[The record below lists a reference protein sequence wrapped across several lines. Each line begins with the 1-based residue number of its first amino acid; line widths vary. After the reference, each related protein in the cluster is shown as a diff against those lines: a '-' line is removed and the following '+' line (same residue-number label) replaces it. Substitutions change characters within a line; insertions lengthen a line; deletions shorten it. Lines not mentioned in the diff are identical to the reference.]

1 MKKIS
6 TLVLAG
12 LFTMAAFAA
21 DRRPSVTVRANDNYE
36 IVIDGRSYFNS
47 NYGVLNITNLRG
59 GRHTITVYEAD
70 RGRFSRR
77 FKRVVASTS
86 FILRGNDISI
96 LIDRNGRMMVKE
108 SRNQRGWDNN
118 GRDRDDNDRGYN
130 DYDNGYNNGNDQDDR
145 GKKDKNDN
153 NDKREQNKRF

>member
-86 FILRGNDISI
+86 FMLRGNDISI

-108 SRNQRGWDNN
+108 SRNERDWNNN
-118 GRDRDDNDRGYN
+118 GRDRDFNDR
-130 DYDNGYNNGNDQDDR
+130 DNGYYNGNDQDNR

>member
-12 LFTMAAFAA
+12 LFTISAFAA
-21 DRRPSVTVRANDNYE
+21 DRRPSVIVKANDNYE

-96 LIDRNGRMMVKE
+96 VIDRNGRMMVKE
-108 SRNQRGWDNN
+108 SRNERDWNNN
-118 GRDRDDNDRGYN
+118 GRDRDFNDR
-130 DYDNGYNNGNDQDDR
+130 DNGYYNGNDQDNR